1 LRIKIDCKPMGAVR
15 MTQRGKWVN
24 KSAQRYLA
32 YKDDVAWQIKSQ
44 FNREPIDS
52 PVRVIITFF
61 MPIPKSWTK
70 KRKAQ
75 APGTSHVYTPDID
88 NLVKGA
94 FDAANGILWED
105 DKIVSELDAR
115 KVYSEEPGISIV
127 LREVE

>member
-1 LRIKIDCKPMGAVR
+1 MGAVR

-32 YKDDVAWQIKSQ
+32 YKNDVAWQIKSQ

-75 APGTSHVYTPDID
+75 ALGTSHVYRPDLD

-94 FDAANGILWED
+94 FDAANGILWKD
-105 DKIVSELDAR
+105 DSVVAELDAR

-127 LREVE
+127 MREVE